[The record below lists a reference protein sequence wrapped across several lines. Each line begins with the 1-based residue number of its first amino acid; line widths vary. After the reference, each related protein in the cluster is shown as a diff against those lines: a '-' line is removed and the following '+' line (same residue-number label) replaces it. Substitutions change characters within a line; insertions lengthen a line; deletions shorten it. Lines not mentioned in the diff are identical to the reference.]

1 VETVARIGAIFN
13 YKELYQKCLE
23 FDYKLI
29 NSPEQ
34 HQLAS
39 ELEHWYPHISDLT
52 PKSKIYEDFPSLS
65 EFYKTFKF
73 PVFIKGNRQT
83 AKHNPELAIAHSED
97 DFHRIQKMY
106 QQNNILHWQKIVVR
120 ELESLKRL
128 DYQVKDKVP
137 LSFEFR
143 TFWWR
148 KELVGYGHYWSQ
160 YIAYHW
166 TIEQQNEAIAIAQK
180 AAQRLDVNF
189 LAIDL
194 ALTTDDRWI
203 IIECNDAQESGYCG
217 LDPIPLWKRIIEKEK
232 KD

>member
-1 VETVARIGAIFN
+1 VNWNIGI
-13 YKELYQKCLE
+13 L
-23 FDYKLI
+23 
-29 NSPEQ
+29 
-34 HQLAS
+34 
-39 ELEHWYPHISDLT
+39 LT

-65 EFYKTFKF
+65 EFYKIFKF

-166 TIEQQNEAIAIAQK
+166 
-180 AAQRLDVNF
+180 
-189 LAIDL
+189 
-194 ALTTDDRWI
+194 I